1 MRLRRC
7 RNGIDD
13 GVRQTE
19 MWNHRDH
26 CWIWA
31 PLKWLVSKPKAD
43 LEAVGFQIREHD
55 LITSCRV
62 RGQGQPMTCSG
73 LQIDGDVGC
82 SWIKG
87 ADVPQ
92 VVDVVA
98 VAIAGGIVIFTNE
111 DLQI

>member
-1 MRLRRC
+1 MAC
-7 RNGIDD
+7 
-13 GVRQTE
+13 
-19 MWNHRDH
+19 
-26 CWIWA
+26 A
-31 PLKWLVSKPKAD
+31 
-43 LEAVGFQIREHD
+43 
-55 LITSCRV
+55 
-62 RGQGQPMTCSG
+62 G

-98 VAIAGGIVIFTNE
+98 VAIADGVVIFTDK